1 MQNSYENHVLTQPDP
16 YPATVSPLSSEPKRP
31 RSRLRTGAML
41 ALVSRKQR
49 RPGNAICQL

>member
-49 RPGNAICQL
+49 RLGNAICQL